1 MNSKLSAVKG
11 MNDLLPEQAEV
22 WEQVEAK
29 VSEVFR
35 QYGYRPIRTPIVEST
50 PVFVRAIGR

>member
-1 MNSKLSAVKG
+1 VSTKLSAVKG

-29 VSEVFR
+29 VGEVFR
-35 QYGYRPIRTPIVEST
+35 
-50 PVFVRAIGR
+50 